1 MGVASGRKEGST
13 NKCSSV
19 LILQV
24 KIILEEIDLTWYL
37 TLEKSEMLQ
46 KLTSCFLA
54 KERIHSHLSNM
65 NLDVMHQ

>member
-1 MGVASGRKEGST
+1 M
-13 NKCSSV
+13 

-46 KLTSCFLA
+46 KLTSYFLA